1 MNNWLK
7 PSAEIN
13 VQDKE
18 GWFPLM
24 HASRAEN
31 LDMVQLL
38 VAYGAS
44 VHLRN
49 SDGQTIFEICSNE
62 FLSSPLYHE
71 LVRIFGCSYHILH
84 KNHFFKFQMLLSTV
98 NEDLSECCYCSVK
111 ATVQCW
117 FVCIHRTGT
126 KIPRSDILQDAHF
139 SAHHFL
145 SSHSE
150 SAR

>member
-49 SDGQTIFEICSNE
+49 SDGQTIFEICQRSSSAV
-62 FLSSPLYHE
+62 LSIMNWY
-71 LVRIFGCSYHILH
+71 VRLAVPHQY
-84 KNHFFKFQMLLSTV
+84 Q
-98 NEDLSECCYCSVK
+98 
-111 ATVQCW
+111 
-117 FVCIHRTGT
+117 
-126 KIPRSDILQDAHF
+126 
-139 SAHHFL
+139 
-145 SSHSE
+145 
-150 SAR
+150 